1 MSLNSTPSGERIHI
15 GIFGRRNAGKSSLIN
30 AITGQ
35 ELAVVSDTAGTTTD
49 PVSKAMELLPLGPVM
64 ITDTPGL
71 DDEGDLGSL
80 RVRKSYQ
87 ILFKTDIALLVVD
100 STKGISDFDS
110 AILERLKKQNIPYI
124 IVMNKCGL
132 LDTVPP
138 KTDGTIY
145 TDALN
150 GTNIYELKELIG
162 SRLDVKDEKMCI
174 CGDLLN
180 TGDIA
185 VLVVPIDKA
194 APKGRLILP
203 QQQTIRDVLE
213 AGAISAV
220 CRETELTAT
229 LSKLSEKPKI
239 VITDS
244 QVFSRVS
251 QEVPDDVMLTSFSIL
266 MARYKGDLETNVHGV
281 TALDKLSDG
290 DRILISEG
298 CTHHRQCGDIGTMK
312 LPAWINKY
320 TGKQLE
326 FEFSSGGTFPEDL
339 SRYKLI
345 VHCG

>member
-174 CGDLLN
+174 
-180 TGDIA
+180 
-185 VLVVPIDKA
+185 
-194 APKGRLILP
+194 
-203 QQQTIRDVLE
+203 
-213 AGAISAV
+213 
-220 CRETELTAT
+220 
-229 LSKLSEKPKI
+229 
-239 VITDS
+239 
-244 QVFSRVS
+244 
-251 QEVPDDVMLTSFSIL
+251 
-266 MARYKGDLETNVHGV
+266 
-281 TALDKLSDG
+281 
-290 DRILISEG
+290 
-298 CTHHRQCGDIGTMK
+298 
-312 LPAWINKY
+312 
-320 TGKQLE
+320 
-326 FEFSSGGTFPEDL
+326 
-339 SRYKLI
+339 
-345 VHCG
+345 